1 MRNAEQYL
9 ASAEIARSS
18 ASTARREAQLSFWV
32 SVTKRSRLCLQ
43 HSHMYMAV
51 KLLKALLIPVPL
63 TFNQA
68 PTFHLL

>member
-43 HSHMYMAV
+43 HSYVHGCETV
-51 KLLKALLIPVPL
+51 ES
-63 TFNQA
+63 TFDSCASDLQPG